1 MKALT
6 LNTAVERFDVKDWA
20 MPKISDAEP
29 RYLILRERLENDIA
43 KGVYPVG
50 SIFPTEE
57 QLGIRYQIGIPPHFA
72 TRLQARDWGFSFNAL
87 VQFKPKKVISP

>member
-1 MKALT
+1 
-6 LNTAVERFDVKDWA
+6 
-20 MPKISDAEP
+20 MPKISDAKP

-57 QLGIRYQIGIPPHFA
+57 QLGIRYQI
-72 TRLQARDWGFSFNAL
+72 
-87 VQFKPKKVISP
+87 